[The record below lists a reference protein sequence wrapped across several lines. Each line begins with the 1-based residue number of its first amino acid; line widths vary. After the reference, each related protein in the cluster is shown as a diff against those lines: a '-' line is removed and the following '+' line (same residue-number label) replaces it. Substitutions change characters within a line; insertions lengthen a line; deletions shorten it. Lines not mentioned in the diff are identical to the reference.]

1 MAGFA
6 SSLVLVAALC
16 GAEQA
21 EEFNV
26 KKVKNVVFDKERK
39 DVPDIWMLDFKFRNP
54 RYIMAEVPGK
64 GRQLVWYMTYSVTN
78 PNPEAHRFI
87 PRFTL
92 VTDKGEVY
100 HDVIMPQAEK
110 AIMLR
115 EDPTRP
121 LLNSVTIAKDI
132 PPSGPEADPTV
143 RYGVAIFEGVDMSA
157 KAFNI
162 YVTGLSN
169 GYVKVEDPKTNEE
182 KMRRKTLELRFAK
195 PGDVYNPHEREIR
208 FLGDS
213 WIYR

>member
-1 MAGFA
+1 MTGFT
-6 SSLVLVAALC
+6 SPLLLLVALC
-16 GAEQA
+16 GAEG

-26 KKVKNVVFDKERK
+26 KQVKTVVFDKEKK
-39 DVPDIWMLDFKFRNP
+39 DVPDIWVLDFKFRHP
-54 RYIMAEVPGK
+54 RYIMAEIPGK
-64 GRQLVWYMTYSVTN
+64 GRQLVWYMTYSITN
-78 PNPEAHRFI
+78 RGAEAHRFI

-92 VTDKGEVY
+92 VTDKGQVY
-100 HDVIMPQAEK
+100 NDVIIPQAEK
-110 AIMLR
+110 AIVLR

-121 LLNSVTIAKDI
+121 LMNSVTISQDV
-132 PPSGPEADPTV
+132 PPTGPEADPTTLH
-143 RYGVAIFEGVDMSA
+143 GVALFEGVDMSA

-169 GYVKVEDPKTNEE
+169 GYVKVTDPKTNGE

-195 PGDVYNPHEREIR
+195 PGDVYNPHEKEIR

>member
-1 MAGFA
+1 MSGLA
-6 SSLVLVAALC
+6 SPLLLLVALC
-16 GAEQA
+16 GAEEA
-21 EEFNV
+21 EYNV
-26 KKVKNVVFDKERK
+26 KTVKNVVFDKEKK
-39 DVPDIWMLDFKFRNP
+39 DVPDIWMLDFKFSNP
-54 RYIMAEVPGK
+54 RYIMADVPGK
-64 GRQLVWYMTYSVTN
+64 GRELVWYMTYRVSN
-78 PNPEAHRFI
+78 PNPVAHRFI

-92 VTDKGEVY
+92 VTDKGQVY
-100 HDVIMPQAEK
+100 QDVIMPQAEK
-110 AIMLR
+110 AIVLR

-132 PPSGPEADPTV
+132 PATGPEADPTV

-169 GYVKVEDPKTNEE
+169 GYVKVSDPKTNEE

-195 PGDVYNPHEREIR
+195 PGDVYNPHEKEIR